1 MNISVIDREDR
12 DIFDSQ
18 DKNTYRYSLKFIQ
31 EVSAGYIFKFE
42 RAVVPDFAISPEKW
56 ISKDFLITVDNF
68 YDVADIMREP
78 DKYWNV
84 YFNVYKNKTPFTI
97 YIRFFSE
104 DQSRLPQVSFSNIS
118 INHAHLYEYD
128 KIIKKYTW
136 ESDANFLK
144 EQGFSPEGKE
154 PIYKINL
161 WFDID
166 KTIGD
171 RMEEIK
177 RLVSEYESNTNE
189 ERDDI

>member
-1 MNISVIDREDR
+1 MNINVIDREDR
-12 DIFDSQ
+12 NIFNPQ
-18 DKNTYRYSLKFIQ
+18 DEKTYRYSLKFVQ

-42 RAVVPDFAISPEKW
+42 RTIVSDLEITEKW
-56 ISKDFLITVDNF
+56 TSKEFLITVDNF
-68 YDVADIMREP
+68 YDVSDIMTKP

-97 YIRFFSE
+97 YIRVFSD
-104 DQSRLPQVSFSNIS
+104 DQSRLPQVSFSS
-118 INHAHLYEYD
+118 IGIQHAHLHEYD
-128 KIIKKYTW
+128 KIIKKYNW
-136 ESDANFLK
+136 ESDAEFLK
-144 EQGFSPEGKE
+144 EQGFSPEGNE

-177 RLVSEYESNTNE
+177 RLISEYESNTNK

>member
-1 MNISVIDREDR
+1 MNINVIDREDR
-12 DIFDSQ
+12 TIFNPQ
-18 DKNTYRYSLKFIQ
+18 DEKTYRYSLKFIQ

-42 RAVVPDFAISPEKW
+42 RTIVSDLEITEKW
-56 ISKDFLITVDNF
+56 TSKEFLITVDNF
-68 YDVADIMREP
+68 CDAADIMRTP
-78 DKYWNV
+78 DKYWNI
-84 YFNVYKNKTPFTI
+84 YFNVYKNSTPFTI
-97 YIRFFSE
+97 YIRVFSD

-128 KIIKKYTW
+128 KIIKKYNW
-136 ESDANFLK
+136 ESDAEFLK
-144 EQGFSPEGKE
+144 EQGFSPEGNE

-177 RLVSEYESNTNE
+177 RLISEYESNTNK

>member
-1 MNISVIDREDR
+1 MNINVIDRDDR
-12 DIFDSQ
+12 TIFNPQ
-18 DKNTYRYSLKFIQ
+18 DEKTYRYSLKFIQ

-42 RAVVPDFAISPEKW
+42 RTIVSDLEITEKW
-56 ISKDFLITVDNF
+56 TSKEFLITVDNF
-68 YDVADIMREP
+68 CDVADIMRTP
-78 DKYWNV
+78 DKYWNI
-84 YFNVYKNKTPFTI
+84 YFNVYKNSTPFTI
-97 YIRFFSE
+97 YIRVFSE

-136 ESDANFLK
+136 ESDAEFLK
-144 EQGFSPEGKE
+144 EQGFSPEGNE

-171 RMEEIK
+171 RMDEIK
-177 RLVSEYESNTNE
+177 RLISEYESNTNE

>member
-1 MNISVIDREDR
+1 MNINVIDREDR
-12 DIFDSQ
+12 NIFNPQ
-18 DKNTYRYSLKFIQ
+18 DEKTYRYSLKFVQ

-42 RAVVPDFAISPEKW
+42 RANAENCTI
-56 ISKDFLITVDNF
+56 KDFLITVDNF
-68 YDVADIMREP
+68 CDVADIMKEP
-78 DKYWNV
+78 DKYWNI
-84 YFNVYKNKTPFTI
+84 YFNVYKNSTPFTI
-97 YIRFFSE
+97 YIRVFSD

-128 KIIKKYTW
+128 KIIKKYNW
-136 ESDANFLK
+136 ESDAEFLK
-144 EQGFSPEGKE
+144 EQGFSPEGNE

-177 RLVSEYESNTNE
+177 RLISEYESSTNK

>member
-1 MNISVIDREDR
+1 MNINVIDRDDR
-12 DIFDSQ
+12 TIFNPQ
-18 DKNTYRYSLKFIQ
+18 DEKTYRYSLKFVQ

-42 RAVVPDFAISPEKW
+42 RTIVSDLEITEKLT
-56 ISKDFLITVDNF
+56 SKEFLITVDNF
-68 YDVADIMREP
+68 CDVADIMRTP
-78 DKYWNV
+78 DKYWNI
-84 YFNVYKNKTPFTI
+84 YFNVYKNSTPFTI
-97 YIRFFSE
+97 YIRVFSE

-136 ESDANFLK
+136 ESDAEFLK
-144 EQGFSPEGKE
+144 EQGFSPEGNE

-166 KTIGD
+166 KTVGD

-177 RLVSEYESNTNE
+177 RLISEYESNTNK
-189 ERDDI
+189 ERDDN

>member
-1 MNISVIDREDR
+1 MNINVIDREDR
-12 DIFDSQ
+12 NIFNPQ
-18 DKNTYRYSLKFIQ
+18 DEKTYRYSLKFVQ

-42 RAVVPDFAISPEKW
+42 RTIVSDLEITEKW
-56 ISKDFLITVDNF
+56 TSKEFLITVDNF
-68 YDVADIMREP
+68 YDVSDIMNKP
-78 DKYWNV
+78 DKYWNI
-84 YFNVYKNKTPFTI
+84 YFNVYKNSTPFTI
-97 YIRFFSE
+97 YIRVFSD
-104 DQSRLPQVSFSNIS
+104 DQSRLPQVSFSS
-118 INHAHLYEYD
+118 IGIQHAHLHEYD

-136 ESDANFLK
+136 ESDAEFLK
-144 EQGFSPEGKE
+144 GQGFSPEGNE

-177 RLVSEYESNTNE
+177 RLISEYELNTNE